1 MTDLL
6 SEAEIDHLTAPIRQ
20 HAAQA
25 RRLSAML
32 GCEVRR
38 RPDGLP
44 IITRAMLERLD
55 PKSKA
60 QNDAGI
66 TWKRSA

>member
-1 MTDLL
+1 MNAIL
-6 SEAEIDHLTAPIRQ
+6 SEAEILELTKPLTQ
-20 HAAQA
+20 GHAQA
-25 RRLSAML
+25 RHLEALL
-32 GCEVRR
+32 GIKIKR

-44 IITRAMLERLD
+44 IVTRSMLERLD

-66 TWKRSA
+66 TWRRSA